1 MLPKMVIS
9 LSHPVVRPGAKT
21 RKETQTVDLNQEV
34 FGAVIEAALVKAGDS
49 KRWRNAIVRA
59 AIEAQLNPYIH
70 HDGHA
75 LLVLSPSNEIYRSNG
90 TCYTTEGEPC
100 KAFAQGQPCWHRALA
115 RLVERYQAQNNKAA
129 QCAN

>member
-1 MLPKMVIS
+1 
-9 LSHPVVRPGAKT
+9 
-21 RKETQTVDLNQEV
+21 VDLKEEI
-34 FGAVIEAALVKAGDS
+34 FGAVIEAALVKAADS
-49 KRWRNAIVRA
+49 KRWRNAIIRA

-90 TCYTTEGEPC
+90 TCYTTEGEAC

-115 RLVERYQAQNNKAA
+115 RLVERYQAENNKAA

>member
-1 MLPKMVIS
+1 MIIFFS
-9 LSHPVVRPGAKT
+9 QPVVWPGAIT
-21 RKETQTVDLNQEV
+21 RKETQPVDLNQEV

-49 KRWRNAIVRA
+49 KRWRNAIIRA

-90 TCYTTEGEPC
+90 TCFTTDGEPC
-100 KAFAQGQPCWHRALA
+100 KAFAQ
-115 RLVERYQAQNNKAA
+115 
-129 QCAN
+129 